1 MKTIG
6 LVGGTSWYST
16 IDYYRSINELVNKEL
31 GGNEAAKMVLYSVN
45 YGEIVKLTKAGN
57 WDAISQII
65 GHAAKKL
72 EEAGADCILLGANT
86 MHYIADKVEAQISVP
101 LIHIAD
107 ATAKEIKK
115 KNITTVALLGTKY
128 TMQLDFYKDKLTT
141 HGINTIIPDEEG
153 IQFVNDSIYNELGK
167 GLIIPQTKENY
178 LRLIEQLEKQGAKG
192 VILGCT
198 EIPLLISQEDCSIP
212 VFDTTV
218 IHAKAAVEFA
228 LASELVDQSLRSFQ
242 K

>member
-6 LVGGTSWYST
+6 LIGGTSWYST
-16 IDYYRSINELVNKEL
+16 IDYYRLINELVNKKL

-57 WDAISQII
+57 WDSISEIMTD
-65 GHAAKKL
+65 AAKKL
-72 EEAGADCILLGANT
+72 EVAGADCILLGANT
-86 MHYIADKVEAQISVP
+86 MHYVADKVEAKITVP
-101 LIHIAD
+101 LIHITD

-115 KNITTVALLGTKY
+115 KGITTVALLGTKY
-128 TMQLDFYKDKLTT
+128 TMQLDFYKDKLST

-153 IQFVNDSIYNELGK
+153 IEFVNDSIYNELGK
-167 GLIIPQTKENY
+167 GLVLPQTKENY
-178 LRLIEQLEKQGAKG
+178 LRLIEQLEKQGAEG

-212 VFDTTV
+212 IFNTTI
-218 IHAKAAVEFA
+218 IHATAAVDFA
-228 LASELVDQSLRSFQ
+228 LAGELTDQPFASFS